1 MFEFLNDDKLFNND
15 EKVVELSNKEKLLL
29 EANRVEISME
39 SAEPKNLLDSVLRDA
54 TSEDRER
61 VERTETIK
69 IACEDIQSFIPQTI
83 AMEREIAMPV
93 SRQVK
98 ELFTLYPG
106 IIWKIYKDTFT
117 RITWMYLD
125 FYRDILTLSHVRGF
139 IKRVFNIDSSNE
151 ISNSKKERI
160 ERYLVGGGWWSFME
174 NSLATSFMETM
185 IKHQTWMKKTPSKP
199 TVELT
204 LITSDTMIGATYMK
218 IDTTGMT
225 PELQKESETILAD
238 MAQRM
243 AGVVQRKG
251 YEYNVDFQWGV
262 VKNKLNPKVLEAT
275 VYAPIKLTD

>member
-29 EANRVEISME
+29 EANKVEISME

-98 ELFTLYPG
+98 ELFTLYP
-106 IIWKIYKDTFT
+106 
-117 RITWMYLD
+117 
-125 FYRDILTLSHVRGF
+125 
-139 IKRVFNIDSSNE
+139 
-151 ISNSKKERI
+151 
-160 ERYLVGGGWWSFME
+160 GGWWSFME